1 MSQVVGSLWY
11 ILAVERKDACWE
23 KACSY
28 SNKCNKDL
36 LYCGQPVTK
45 EHTEWMNENRLQVE
59 KNCSA
64 SIMNL
69 EFDYGIYARAISSGV
84 TESEDI
90 VSKYLFCLWFGLQN
104 LR

>member
-1 MSQVVGSLWY
+1 MPQVVGSLWY

-23 KACSY
+23 KACST
-28 SNKCNKDL
+28 SNKCHTDF
-36 LYCGQPVTK
+36 LYCRQPVKK
-45 EHTEWMNENRLQVE
+45 EHTEWITENRLAIE

-64 SIMNL
+64 SLDNL

-84 TESEDI
+84 TESEDL